1 VSWFGALDKAWSKN
15 MESSELDLTSLTA
28 DIVSAYVANNALSGD
43 KIPDLISSIYGAL
56 SKVSFKALSRRKS
69 N

>member
-1 VSWFGALDKAWSKN
+1 